1 MSFCLVSV
9 CLLNILKKLYF
20 HLKAHQTRYC
30 SGIKKTEEMR
40 FLEALMK
47 AGGGHQHPPSSAPGL
62 SPSDMVALLAA
73 RQAAESEAAAAVVK
87 SEAGLSPPPPA
98 SGHKSPSS
106 SSAAAATSPRGALSA
121 ESQGED
127 FCCILCGL
135 KEASVDKLKDHINMH
150 FIGGCALENEVHD

>member
-1 MSFCLVSV
+1 
-9 CLLNILKKLYF
+9 
-20 HLKAHQTRYC
+20 
-30 SGIKKTEEMR
+30 
-40 FLEALMK
+40 MK

-106 SSAAAATSPRGALSA
+106 SSAAAATSPRGLSGALSA

-150 FIGGCALENEVHD
+150 FIGGCALKMKWMIRKFLVSF

>member
-1 MSFCLVSV
+1 
-9 CLLNILKKLYF
+9 
-20 HLKAHQTRYC
+20 
-30 SGIKKTEEMR
+30 
-40 FLEALMK
+40 MK

-87 SEAGLSPPPPA
+87 SEAGLSPPPPPA
-98 SGHKSPSS
+98 GGHKSPSA

-150 FIGGCALENEVHD
+150 FIGGCAWKMNCMIGKFWYLFSVSINQGWGACLHSAAN

>member
-1 MSFCLVSV
+1 
-9 CLLNILKKLYF
+9 
-20 HLKAHQTRYC
+20 
-30 SGIKKTEEMR
+30 MR

-87 SEAGLSPPPPA
+87 SEAGLSPPPPPA
-98 SGHKSPSS
+98 GGHKSPSS
-106 SSAAAATSPRGALSA
+106 SSAAAATSPRGLSGALSA

-150 FIGGCALENEVHD
+150 FIGGCAWKMKCMIGKFFGIFLVCR

>member
-1 MSFCLVSV
+1 MQ
-9 CLLNILKKLYF
+9 
-20 HLKAHQTRYC
+20 AHQTRYC

-47 AGGGHQHPPSSAPGL
+47 AGGQQPNPPGL
-62 SPSDMVALLAA
+62 SPGDMVALLAA
-73 RQAAESEAAAAVVK
+73 RQAAESEAAVVK
-87 SEAGLSPPPPA
+87 SEAGLSPPPPPAA
-98 SGHKSPSS
+98 SGHKSPSTS
-106 SSAAAATSPRGALSA
+106 AATSPRGLPAALSA

-150 FIGGCALENEVHD
+150 YIGRFCSAVM

>member
-1 MSFCLVSV
+1 
-9 CLLNILKKLYF
+9 
-20 HLKAHQTRYC
+20 
-30 SGIKKTEEMR
+30 MR

-47 AGGGHQHPPSSAPGL
+47 AGGGHQHPSSAAPGL

-106 SSAAAATSPRGALSA
+106 SSAAAATSPRGLSGALSA

-150 FIGGCALENEVHD
+150 FIGGCAWKMKCMIGKFLVSF

>member
-1 MSFCLVSV
+1 
-9 CLLNILKKLYF
+9 
-20 HLKAHQTRYC
+20 
-30 SGIKKTEEMR
+30 MR

-47 AGGGHQHPPSSAPGL
+47 AGGGHQHPPSSGPGL

-73 RQAAESEAAAAVVK
+73 RQAAESEAAAAAVVK
-87 SEAGLSPPPPA
+87 SEAGLSPPPPPA
-98 SGHKSPSS
+98 SGHKSLSS
-106 SSAAAATSPRGALSA
+106 SSAAAATSPRGLSGALSA

-150 FIGGCALENEVHD
+150 FIGG